1 MAMDLVP
8 DHFAYGLSEP
18 MAEAVAGG
26 ARPVEGVTADLR
38 RVPELVPDEV
48 ARQSCYKLDQ
58 AAPIATVDELEHQ
71 DAIIIIIIIIGT
83 GTGTRFCTAS
93 SQLCNVLDQTDG
105 TRFQGRHIA
114 GFARKQFG

>member
-1 MAMDLVP
+1 MAKDLVP

-71 DAIIIIIIIIGT
+71 DAIIII